1 MNAEQY
7 KRTNN
12 TYYFLGLS
20 VIASGLVLLL
30 VSPNILPMSKLIS
43 GLCAVLSCAI
53 SSFGN
58 FSFSTGKRGAFY
70 VSGAGTI
77 YSVILFL
84 LTGNSFYIALSL
96 PLIIF
101 GIIYVNLKL
110 CRFEAVILFSGFVL
124 SLVFSFISG
133 SSIDISHLFPFVL
146 ILLAAVSSITS
157 TRLCSAIRE
166 ENRYGEPEIRLPSSG
181 DEVLDLDIMMD
192 DDDEIGSGETDEKE
206 EYGYDDNEK
215 RDDADD
221 DELSDDDRMP
231 STIYIPQSEPGEEKP
246 KILPFAAPSGSRPE
260 SSIQDE
266 PVPDP
271 VPSEIEKLSVDMV
284 GLIEKSHEQ
293 FYVLNGKLLELV
305 LRINRMTT
313 ADDRDAAFSDA
324 EKEGSPS
331 NLESISEETEKVSES
346 AKKLLDASRQSIKAN
361 SASSEVHSKLTEIN
375 TLFKENN
382 SLSKDSATALSGKI
396 ETISQYLSALT
407 EVGKEAELISLNAS
421 IESARAGEAG
431 RGFASVAGQVRDF
444 GARAGEVSS
453 QIQEAISSLSL
464 NIDSL
469 SLSADTDEKLIER
482 QKGELDSAITITS
495 SIENSLRGLS
505 EGFEGIDASVANI
518 RSSLLLAKN
527 DMESLGSE
535 IKEQYEKDFAFFK
548 EDYGAKTSEALQA
561 TREMSKELE
570 AYKALL
576 SDISE
581 LAQKLKEL
589 HDNH

>member
-30 VSPNILPMSKLIS
+30 VSPNVLPMSKLIS

-124 SLVFSFISG
+124 SIVFSFISG
-133 SSIDISHLFPFVL
+133 SSIDISHLYPLVL
-146 ILLAAVSSITS
+146 ILLSSAASIYS
-157 TRLCSAIRE
+157 TTLFGRIRE
-166 ENRYGEPEIRLPSSG
+166 ENRYGEPEPEQEDRSEEL
-181 DEVLDLDIMMD
+181 LDFDLIL
-192 DDDEIGSGETDEKE
+192 DDESDEE
-206 EYGYDDNEK
+206 EYAHDREEED
-215 RDDADD
+215 
-221 DELSDDDRMP
+221 SDDDVSESADEEKMP
-231 STIYIPQSEPGEEKP
+231 STIYIPQSEQSGG
-246 KILPFAAPSGSRPE
+246 KIVSFSRDSASKE
-260 SSIQDE
+260 ISEDVTDKASIGL
-266 PVPDP
+266 PDP
-271 VPSEIEKLSVDMV
+271 KLAEIENLSVDMV
-284 GLIEKSHEQ
+284 SLIEKSHEQ

-313 ADDRDAAFSDA
+313 ADDRDASFRDA
-324 EKEGSPS
+324 EKEDSPS

-346 AKKLLDASRQSIKAN
+346 AKKLLDASRQSIEAN
-361 SASSEVHSKLTEIN
+361 SASSEVHSKLSEIN

-482 QKGELDSAITITS
+482 QKGELESAITITS

-535 IKEQYEKDFAFFK
+535 IKAEYEKDFAFFK

-570 AYKALL
+570 TYKAIL